1 MGFYSY
7 DLYDIE
13 KETVIIQE
21 KTVTIQILCSGR

>member
-13 KETVIIQE
+13 KEMVIIQE